1 MSRIF
6 KDRLSTGVT
15 PVADA
20 FIDNYMAAANGEYV
34 KVYLYILRH
43 QNQEDLTLEQ
53 IADALNHTE
62 ADVKRAINYWQK
74 AGVLENVQ
82 DNTLEGIS
90 AEQNRTSWSIDIEV
104 PLAASKETA
113 ASQAPVSAPAYSAEQ
128 VSRLNKDEEFSQLL
142 YIAQKFLNK
151 AFTPRDCQV
160 FAYLYDTL
168 GMNIGLLEYLAEYCA
183 QNGHTSVRYLETV
196 ALSWHEKGI
205 RTALEAQEYST
216 SYTKDAFAVMKAF
229 GLNSRKPAVP
239 EQKLMEKWFKDYGF
253 DRELV
258 LEACSRTIN
267 AIHTP
272 SFQYADSILTDWKK
286 AGVKT
291 LADVKGMD
299 ARRAE
304 RANNADKRFRSYGN
318 AVNNAQNN
326 RKSSSNQFHNFKQRD
341 TDYDALMLQNVKEW
355 MDSPE

>member
-104 PLAASKETA
+104 PPAASKETA

-128 VSRLNKDEEFSQLL
+128 PV
-142 YIAQKFLNK
+142 
-151 AFTPRDCQV
+151 
-160 FAYLYDTL
+160 
-168 GMNIGLLEYLAEYCA
+168 
-183 QNGHTSVRYLETV
+183 
-196 ALSWHEKGI
+196 
-205 RTALEAQEYST
+205 RTALSAGRYLIVSGKLQHTFVAFLIAILLASPGVISDSCMITGMCLCPAAST
-216 SYTKDAFAVMKAF
+216 TGTDTKPPFENMIS
-229 GLNSRKPAVP
+229 GL
-239 EQKLMEKWFKDYGF
+239 
-253 DRELV
+253 
-258 LEACSRTIN
+258 
-267 AIHTP
+267 
-272 SFQYADSILTDWKK
+272 IL
-286 AGVKT
+286 
-291 LADVKGMD
+291 LISL
-299 ARRAE
+299 RA
-304 RANNADKRFRSYGN
+304 
-318 AVNNAQNN
+318 
-326 RKSSSNQFHNFKQRD
+326 
-341 TDYDALMLQNVKEW
+341 
-355 MDSPE
+355 

>member
-6 KDRLSTGVT
+6 KDLLSMGVT
-15 PVADA
+15 PVADT
-20 FIDNYMAAANGEYV
+20 FIDTYMAAANGEYV
-34 KVYLYILRH
+34 KVYLYILHH
-43 QNQEDLTLEQ
+43 QNKEDLSLEQ

-74 AGVLENVQ
+74 AGVLENAQ
-82 DNTLEGIS
+82 ENPSESILI
-90 AEQNRTSWSIDIEV
+90 EQNRTNCSMDIEV
-104 PLAASKETA
+104 TSTVDKETA
-113 ASQAPVSAPAYSAEQ
+113 AAQVQSLTYSAEQ
-128 VSRLNKDEEFSQLL
+128 VSRLNNDEEFSQLL

-318 AVNNAQNN
+318 AVNNVQNN

-355 MDSPE
+355 MDSPK

>member
-104 PLAASKETA
+104 PPAASKETA
-113 ASQAPVSAPAYSAEQ
+113 ASQVPVSAPAYSAEQ

-160 FAYLYDTL
+160 FAIFMTL
-168 GMNIGLLEYLAEYCA
+168 
-183 QNGHTSVRYLETV
+183 SV
-196 ALSWHEKGI
+196 
-205 RTALEAQEYST
+205 
-216 SYTKDAFAVMKAF
+216 
-229 GLNSRKPAVP
+229 
-239 EQKLMEKWFKDYGF
+239 
-253 DRELV
+253 
-258 LEACSRTIN
+258 
-267 AIHTP
+267 
-272 SFQYADSILTDWKK
+272 
-286 AGVKT
+286 
-291 LADVKGMD
+291 
-299 ARRAE
+299 
-304 RANNADKRFRSYGN
+304 
-318 AVNNAQNN
+318 
-326 RKSSSNQFHNFKQRD
+326 
-341 TDYDALMLQNVKEW
+341 
-355 MDSPE
+355 